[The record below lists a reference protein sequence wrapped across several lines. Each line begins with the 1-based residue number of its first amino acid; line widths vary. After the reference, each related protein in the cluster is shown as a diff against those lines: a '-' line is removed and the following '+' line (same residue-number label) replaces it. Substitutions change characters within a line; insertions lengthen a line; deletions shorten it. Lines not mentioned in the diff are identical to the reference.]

1 MNTSP
6 TSPAFPR
13 VVTAGERQPSA
24 GDIVRLMRA
33 HIGQLLGLAACI
45 AALAVAY
52 AFLATPIY
60 SSDVLV
66 RVDPPEP
73 NAFGVAPQ
81 GQILTQAVQPPT
93 QAEIAIM
100 QSRSVIEPV
109 IQQYKFGVLAVPHA
123 VPVLGALTKLFA
135 KPGVPIWPSLRLDP
149 GLGIDLD
156 SYAWGGEQI
165 DVASLTVPPQLEDKK
180 LDLKALDDGHYQL
193 FDTTGGLLLSGAV
206 GQPAQGNGV
215 SMLVNRLVARS
226 GTRFDVSGSNEVN
239 TIRRFQSGLTVSDDG
254 KDTGVVRITFSNRDP
269 VVATGV
275 ANAIAQSYIA
285 ASIQSHQ
292 GTDGKTLAFI
302 QQELPRLRSDLQQA
316 ETDLTQFRTS
326 SGSME
331 PVAEAQSYLQGGI
344 DFQRQIALL
353 QIQRTQL
360 LQNFTPDST
369 QVHNVDEQ
377 LAQLNAYKQK
387 FDARFSSM
395 PASEREN
402 ADLTR
407 RAKVAE
413 GIYTS
418 MVNKA
423 EELSVRRAG
432 TTGNAHIVDSA
443 VRPSL
448 PIKPNR
454 ILVIAGGI
462 GLGLI
467 LAIAYVFVRY
477 QVFGRVTDPMYI
489 EQYLSVPLF
498 GSLGFSRAQAGL
510 ETAGFE
516 APGSETAGSETAGFE
531 TAGLGTATEPLRSP
545 RSESRAEWS
554 QSGSQSRNLSGN
566 YGGNDSASDEVPMRP
581 GWGARIGVA
590 RTMNL
595 TVSLPPS
602 AHRLLARS
610 FPHDA
615 AMEALRRVRTALRF
629 EMVHAP
635 NKIVVFTGPTP
646 ATGKSFVAANLAV
659 LQAQTGSRV
668 LLIDADMRCGRL
680 ASFFRQFNAGGLADV
695 LRGSLPLRSAIRSVG
710 IANLSF
716 MACGTYPSNPSEL
729 LMTRTF
735 SQLLGE
741 LDAQFDMVIVDT
753 PPFLPVTD
761 AAIVTPQAGAT
772 LLVLGSDMQSKKQ
785 VEDTVKGLDRTGAH
799 LVGAVFN
806 AMPARQGAG
815 PYGHD
820 LNTRYVYEPR
830 VDAASAA

>member
-1 MNTSP
+1 M
-6 TSPAFPR
+6 SPAFPR

-33 HIGQLLGLAACI
+33 HIGQVLGIAACI

-165 DVASLTVPPQLEDKK
+165 DVASLTVPAQLEDKK
-180 LDLKALDDGHYQL
+180 LDLKALDNGHYQL
-193 FDTTGGLLLSGAV
+193 FDAAGRLLLSGTV

-215 SMLVNRLVARS
+215 SMLVQGLVARP

-239 TIRRFQSGLTVSDDG
+239 TIHRFQGGLTVSDDG

-285 ASIQSHQ
+285 ASIESHQ

-302 QQELPRLRSDLQQA
+302 QQELPRLRNDLQQA

-369 QVHNVDEQ
+369 QVHNVDQQ
-377 LAQLNAYKQK
+377 LGQLNAYKQK

-413 GIYTS
+413 AIYTS

-432 TTGNAHIVDSA
+432 TTGNAHIVDQA

-454 ILVIAGGI
+454 ILVIGGGI
-462 GLGLI
+462 GLGLL

-498 GSLGFSRAQAGL
+498 GALGFSRAQAGL
-510 ETAGFE
+510 EMSA
-516 APGSETAGSETAGFE
+516 
-531 TAGLGTATEPLRSP
+531 EPLRSTQP
-545 RSESRAEWS
+545 ESRVEWNQSGNQSGIQSRS
-554 QSGSQSRNLSGN
+554 QSGSRSANPSGN
-566 YGGNDSASDEVPMRP
+566 PGGNPGGTDSASDEVPMRP

-590 RTMNL
+590 KTMNL
-595 TVSLPPS
+595 TASLPPS

-615 AMEALRRVRTALRF
+615 AMESLRRVRTALRF

-635 NKIVVFTGPTP
+635 NKIVAFTGPTA
-646 ATGKSFVAANLAV
+646 ATGKSFIAANLAV
-659 LQAQTGSRV
+659 LQAQTGARV

-695 LRGSLPLRSAIRSVG
+695 LRGSLPVRSAIRSVG

-716 MACGTYPSNPSEL
+716 MACGAYPANPSEL

-735 SQLLGE
+735 SQLLSE
-741 LDAQFDMVIVDT
+741 FDAQFDMVIVDT

-806 AMPARQGAG
+806 AMPTRQGAG

>member
-1 MNTSP
+1 LNTSP
-6 TSPAFPR
+6 LSPAFPR

-33 HIGQLLGLAACI
+33 HIGQILGIAACI

-93 QAEIAIM
+93 EAEIAIM

-109 IQQYKFGVLAVPHA
+109 IQQYKFGVLAVPHT
-123 VPVLGALTKLFA
+123 VPVLGALTKLFT

-149 GLGIDLD
+149 GLGIDLN

-165 DVASLTVPPQLEDKK
+165 DIASLTVPPQLEDKK
-180 LDLKALDDGHYQL
+180 LDLRAMDDGHYQL
-193 FDTTGGLLLSGAV
+193 FDTAGRLLLSGAV

-215 SMLVNRLVARS
+215 AMLVNRLVARS

-239 TIRRFQSGLTVSDDG
+239 TIHRFQSGLTVSDDG

-269 VVATGV
+269 VIATGV

-302 QQELPRLRSDLQQA
+302 QQELPRLRNDLQQA

-360 LQNFTPDST
+360 LQNFTPDSI
-369 QVHNVDEQ
+369 QVHNIDQQ
-377 LAQLNAYKQK
+377 LAQLNGYKQK
-387 FDARFSSM
+387 FDSRFSSM

-413 GIYTS
+413 AIYTS

-432 TTGNAHIVDSA
+432 TTGNAHIVDQA

-454 ILVIAGGI
+454 ILVIGGGI

-498 GSLGFSRAQAGL
+498 GSLGFSRAQASL
-510 ETAGFE
+510 ETA
-516 APGSETAGSETAGFE
+516 SLETSM
-531 TAGLGTATEPLRSP
+531 EPPRSP
-545 RSESRAEWS
+545 QSDSRAGWS
-554 QSGSQSRNLSGN
+554 QSGRPGANPSANQTGN
-566 YGGNDSASDEVPMRP
+566 EGASDEVPMRP

-590 RTMNL
+590 RATSL
-595 TVSLPPS
+595 TASLPPS

-615 AMEALRRVRTALRF
+615 AMESLRRVRTALRF

-635 NKIVVFTGPTP
+635 NKIVVFTGPTA
-646 ATGKSFVAANLAV
+646 ATGKSFVTANLAV

-710 IANLSF
+710 IPNLSF
-716 MACGTYPSNPSEL
+716 MACGAYPANPSEL
-729 LMTRTF
+729 LMTRAF
-735 SQLLGE
+735 SQLLAE

-799 LVGAVFN
+799 LVGAIFN
-806 AMPARQGAG
+806 AMPTRHGAG

>member
-1 MNTSP
+1 M
-6 TSPAFPR
+6 SPAFPR

-24 GDIVRLMRA
+24 GDIVRVMRA
-33 HIGQLLGLAACI
+33 HIGQVLGIAVCI

-109 IQQYKFGVLAVPHA
+109 IQQYKFGVLAMPHA

-180 LDLKALDDGHYQL
+180 LDLKAQDDGHYQL
-193 FDTTGGLLLSGAV
+193 FDTAGRLLLSGAV

-215 SMLVNRLVARS
+215 SMLVQRLVARS

-239 TIRRFQSGLTVSDDG
+239 TIHRFQSGLTVSDDG

-275 ANAIAQSYIA
+275 ANAVAQSYIA
-285 ASIQSHQ
+285 ASIESHQ

-360 LQNFTPDST
+360 LQNFTPDSI

-377 LAQLNAYKQK
+377 LGQLNAYKQK

-413 GIYTS
+413 AIYTS

-432 TTGNAHIVDSA
+432 TTGNAHIVDQA

-467 LAIAYVFVRY
+467 VAIGYVFVRY

-498 GSLGFSRAQAGL
+498 GSLAFSRAQASL
-510 ETAGFE
+510 ETSA
-516 APGSETAGSETAGFE
+516 
-531 TAGLGTATEPLRSP
+531 EPLRSP
-545 RSESRAEWS
+545 RSENHAEWS
-554 QSGSQSRNLSGN
+554 QSGSLSGN
-566 YGGNDSASDEVPMRP
+566 QGGNDDVSDEVPMRP
-581 GWGARIGVA
+581 GWGARVGVA
-590 RTMNL
+590 RTTNL
-595 TVSLPPS
+595 TASLPPS

-629 EMVHAP
+629 EMIHAP
-635 NKIVVFTGPTP
+635 NKIVAFTGPTA

-695 LRGSLPLRSAIRSVG
+695 LRGSLPVRSAIRSVG
-710 IANLSF
+710 IPNLSF
-716 MACGTYPSNPSEL
+716 MACGAYPANPSEL

-741 LDAQFDMVIVDT
+741 LGAQFDMVIVDT

-806 AMPARQGAG
+806 AMPTRQTSD

-830 VDAASAA
+830 VDTASAA

>member
-1 MNTSP
+1 M
-6 TSPAFPR
+6 SPAFPR

-24 GDIVRLMRA
+24 GDIVRLIRA
-33 HIGQLLGLAACI
+33 HIGQVLGIAACI
-45 AALAVAY
+45 AALAVSY

-93 QAEIAIM
+93 EAEIAIM

-165 DVASLTVPPQLEDKK
+165 GVASLTVPAQLEDKK
-180 LDLKALDDGHYQL
+180 LDLKALDNGRYQL
-193 FDTTGGLLLSGAV
+193 FDAAGRLLLSGTV
-206 GQPAQGNGV
+206 GQPAQGDGV
-215 SMLVNRLVARS
+215 SMLVQGLVARS

-239 TIRRFQSGLTVSDDG
+239 TIHRFQSGLTVSDDG

-275 ANAIAQSYIA
+275 ANAISQSYIA
-285 ASIQSHQ
+285 ASIESHQ

-302 QQELPRLRSDLQQA
+302 QQELPRLRNDLQQA

-369 QVHNVDEQ
+369 QVHNVDQQ
-377 LAQLNAYKQK
+377 LAQLNGYKQK

-413 GIYTS
+413 AIYTS
-418 MVNKA
+418 MVSKA

-432 TTGNAHIVDSA
+432 TTGNAHIVDQA

-454 ILVIAGGI
+454 VLVIAGGI

-467 LAIAYVFVRY
+467 VAIAYVFVRY

-510 ETAGFE
+510 ET
-516 APGSETAGSETAGFE
+516 S
-531 TAGLGTATEPLRSP
+531 LEPPRSLQ
-545 RSESRAEWS
+545 SESRAEWN
-554 QSGSQSRNLSGN
+554 QSGSQSRSQSGN
-566 YGGNDSASDEVPMRP
+566 QGGTDSASDEVPMRP

-595 TVSLPPS
+595 TASLPPS

-615 AMEALRRVRTALRF
+615 AMESLRRVRTALRF
-629 EMVHAP
+629 EMAHVP
-635 NKIVVFTGPTP
+635 NKIVVFTGPTA

-695 LRGSLPLRSAIRSVG
+695 LRGSLPLRSAIRPVG

-716 MACGTYPSNPSEL
+716 MACGAYPANPSEL

-799 LVGAVFN
+799 LVGAIFN
-806 AMPARQGAG
+806 AMPTRQGAG